1 VREAND
7 TLQTKTKQNKK
18 HVTTNAPKRAGRT
31 EDAGGGWATRKEV
44 DCATMNDERERERE
58 ERERDRER
66 G

>member
-1 VREAND
+1 M
-7 TLQTKTKQNKK
+7 TPSKQKQNKTK
-18 HVTTNAPKRAGRT
+18 ITKQQMPQNGLGGQK
-31 EDAGGGWATRKEV
+31 DAGGGWATRKEV